1 MSNAKVF
8 VGGLSW
14 STDESTLAQTFEQA
28 GEVTEVNIIKDRE
41 TGRPR
46 GFGFVTF
53 ASGEDARR
61 AVERFDG
68 KNLDGRNVKV
78 NIAEERRR

>member
-1 MSNAKVF
+1 MSNTKVF
-8 VGGLSW
+8 IGGLSW
-14 STDESTLAQTFEQA
+14 NTDESTLSQTFEQV
-28 GEVTEVNIIKDRE
+28 GEVTEVNIIKDQE

-53 ASGEDARR
+53 TSSEDANR

-68 KNLDGRNVKV
+68 KELDGRNVKV
-78 NIAEERRR
+78 NIAEDRRR